1 MQNAKNA
8 QDQITDKNI
17 IENIKNDFDDIHDG
31 LMIFVS
37 QGKYLIDMCLFT
49 SGSINLYEIT
59 IIERFEDALINDA
72 FINYSY
78 LDNASI
84 DEFDVENAKREY
96 YGNSAAAHL
105 RISQL
110 IAELNHF

>member
-8 QDQITDKNI
+8 QDQITDKSI
-17 IENIKNDFDDIHDG
+17 IEQVKNDPDEIHDG

-37 QGKYLIDMCLFT
+37 QGEYLIDMCLLT
-49 SGSINLYEIT
+49 SGSIDLYEIT
-59 IIERFEDALINDA
+59 IIERFEDALMNDT
-72 FINYSY
+72 FVNYSY
-78 LDNASI
+78 LNNANI
-84 DEFDVENAKREY
+84 DEFDVKNAKREY
-96 YGNSAAAHL
+96 YGNSTAAHL